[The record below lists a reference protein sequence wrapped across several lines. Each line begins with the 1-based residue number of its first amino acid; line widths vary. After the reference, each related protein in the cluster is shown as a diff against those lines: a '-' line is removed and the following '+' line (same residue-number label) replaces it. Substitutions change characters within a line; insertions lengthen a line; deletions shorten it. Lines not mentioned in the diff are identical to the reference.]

1 MKKELTPSEI
11 IFSSCDNDVTIQT
24 NINRIPRSNATLNK
38 IKKALSI
45 KKDGYNIYYVDSFS
59 KEKLEELIEFIEEL
73 YIDDKKPEDIC
84 YASNGDSTNPMVLVL
99 ENGKGQILK
108 EMVEDMK
115 EKYLE
120 CIDEFYNTSS
130 DEEKEDIIEDVT
142 EKRSSYITNLMDMAK
157 AKNFEIKA
165 TTGGFV
171 FIPIKDEGDEMTKD
185 EYDNLEDD
193 DQESIE
199 KQASNLKKEAEVI
212 LEKLKEIELDSIEK
226 LKSLYRDHIKNK
238 MQSYKDDFLLEFIT
252 HDNVYRYLIE
262 MFDYLDDEI
271 VECYTINLEEDEE
284 YIKDVLEKFSINV
297 LVDNTGVNHPRV
309 IYEEDPTVSNLMG
322 NIEYKNTTSGY
333 STDMS
338 LISAGSLVKANG
350 GCLIL
355 RLSSLINNN
364 SSYYYLKKAL
374 IHGQVDYNYTK
385 SYLEVLS
392 IAGLKPQPIPIDVK
406 VILIGDYESYEI
418 LFDRDEDFKMIFP
431 IRIEAESELKY
442 DFNVRKGIC
451 KIIDK
456 KRIRDN
462 LLSMTDEAIDELMKY
477 LARIAGNRN
486 KVSINEYYVN
496 RILYLADNNAK
507 LENKKQIEKQDIID
521 VAYEQEKILEDVME
535 SYINKKILITTS
547 GEKVG
552 IINALSVVGT
562 GSYNFGKP
570 MRVTCLALQGD
581 GNIIDVQKEC
591 KMSGQIHEKSI
602 SILRG
607 LLSSLINPYEKLPVD
622 LQLSFEQTYG
632 MIEGDSASV
641 AEIICILSALS
652 KKPIKQ
658 NIAVTGS
665 INQFGEI
672 QPIGGVNEKIEG
684 FHRVCSLIDTVDNK
698 GVLIPESNADEL
710 ILNADV
716 EEDIKNRKFHIYTM
730 NSLDDAIEVLILKDG
745 ETLADFFKELNDEIL
760 KYKYD
765 KSDKNGKKKK

>member
-1 MKKELTPSEI
+1 MKRELTPSEI
-11 IFSSCDNDVTIQT
+11 IFSASDDDVTKQT
-24 NINRIPRSNATLNK
+24 NINRIPKSNTTLNK

-45 KKDGYNIYYVDSFS
+45 QKEGYNIYYVDSFS
-59 KEKLEELIEFIEEL
+59 KEKLEELIEFVEGL
-73 YIDDKKPEDIC
+73 YIDNKEPKDIC
-84 YASNGDSTNPMVLVL
+84 YVSNIENGNPVVLIL
-99 ENGKGQILK
+99 ENGKGQLLK
-108 EMVEDMK
+108 EMIEEIK

-120 CIDEFYNTSS
+120 CITEFYSTSS
-130 DEEKEDIIEDVT
+130 DDEKEDIIEGVS

-165 TTGGFV
+165 TSNGFV
-171 FIPIKDEGDEMTKD
+171 FIPIKEQGEEMTKD
-185 EYDNLEDD
+185 DYNNLEEE

-199 KQASNLKKEAEVI
+199 KQATHLKKEAEVI
-212 LEKLKEIELDSIEK
+212 LEKLKEIEIDSIEK
-226 LKSLYRDHIKNK
+226 LKVLYREHIKNN
-238 MQSYKDDFLLEFIT
+238 MQSYKDDFLLEFISN
-252 HDNVYRYLIE
+252 DNIYRYLIE
-262 MFDYLDDEI
+262 MFAYIDDEI
-271 VECYTINLEEDEE
+271 IECYTINLEDDEE
-284 YIKDVLEKFSINV
+284 YIQDILNKFSVNL
-297 LVDNTGVNHPRV
+297 LVDNTGINHPRV
-309 IYEEDPTVSNLMG
+309 IYEEDPTLSNLIG
-322 NIEYKNTTSGY
+322 NIEYRNTSGGY

-355 RLSSLINNN
+355 RLTSLVNSG

-374 IHGQVDYNYTK
+374 VHGQVDYNYTK

-392 IAGLKPQPIPIDVK
+392 IAGLKPEPIPIDVK

-418 LFDRDEDFKMIFP
+418 LFDKDEDFKMMFP
-431 IRIEAESELKY
+431 MRIESENELKY
-442 DFNVRKGIC
+442 DINVRNSISS
-451 KIIDK
+451 IIEK
-456 KRIRDN
+456 KTIRDN
-462 LLSMTDEAIDELMKY
+462 LLKMTDTAMDELIKY
-477 LARIAGNRN
+477 LARMTGSRKKI
-486 KVSINEYYVN
+486 SIDEYYVN
-496 RILYLADNNAK
+496 KILYLSDNNAK
-507 LENKKQIEKQDIID
+507 LENRKEIDRQDVID
-521 VAYEQEKILEDVME
+521 VAYEEEKILNDVME
-535 SYINKKILITTS
+535 NYSNKKILLTIT

-562 GSYNFGKP
+562 GSYSFGKP

-581 GNIIDVQKEC
+581 GNIIDIHKEC

-652 KKPIKQ
+652 KKPIRQ

-684 FHRVCSLIDTVDNK
+684 FHRVCKIIDTTYNK
-698 GVLIPESNADEL
+698 GVLIPSSNADEL
-710 ILNADV
+710 ILNAEV
-716 EEDIKNRKFHIYTM
+716 EEDIKNRRFHIYTM
-730 NSLDDAIEVLILKDG
+730 DSLDDAIEVLILNER
-745 ETLADFFKELNDEIL
+745 ETVSDFFKSLNDEII

-765 KSDKNGKKKK
+765 KGNKKKK

>member
-1 MKKELTPSEI
+1 MRKELTPSEI
-11 IFSSCDNDVTIQT
+11 IFSASDNDVIKQT
-24 NINRIPRSNATLNK
+24 NINRIPRSNTTLNK
-38 IKKALSI
+38 IKKALNI
-45 KKDGYNIYYVDSFS
+45 QKDGYNIYYVDSFS
-59 KEKLEELIEFIEEL
+59 KEKLEELIEFVEGL
-73 YIDDKKPEDIC
+73 YIDNKEPKDIC
-84 YASNGDSTNPMVLVL
+84 YVSNWESTNPIVLVL
-99 ENGKGQILK
+99 ENGKGQLLK

-120 CIDEFYNTSS
+120 CISEFYNTSS
-130 DEEKEDIIEDVT
+130 DEEKEEIIEDVS
-142 EKRSSYITNLMDMAK
+142 EKRSSYINNLMDMAK
-157 AKNFEIKA
+157 SKNFEIKA
-165 TTGGFV
+165 TTSGFV
-171 FIPIKDEGDEMTKD
+171 FIPIKDEGEEMTKD
-185 EYDNLEDD
+185 EYNSLVDE

-199 KQASNLKKEAEVI
+199 KQATNLKREAEVI
-212 LEKLKEIELDSIEK
+212 LEKLKEIEIDSIEK
-226 LKSLYRDHIKNK
+226 LKTLYRDHIKNK
-238 MQSYKDDFLLEFIT
+238 MQSYKDDFLLEFIA
-252 HDNVYRYLIE
+252 HDSVYRYLIE

-271 VECYTINLEEDEE
+271 VECYTINLEDDEE
-284 YIKDVLEKFSINV
+284 YIQNVLSKFSVNV
-297 LVDNTGVNHPRV
+297 LVDNTGIDHPRV
-309 IYEEDPTVSNLMG
+309 IYEEDPTVSNLIG
-322 NIEYKNTTSGY
+322 NIEYRNTTGGY
-333 STDMS
+333 ATDMS

-355 RLSSLINNN
+355 RLTSLIN
-364 SSYYYLKKAL
+364 SGASYYYLKKAL

-418 LFDRDEDFKMIFP
+418 LFDKDEDFKMIFP

-442 DFNVRKGIC
+442 DINVRKGISD
-451 KIIDK
+451 IINK

-462 LLSMTDEAIDELMKY
+462 LLSMTDEAMDELMKY
-477 LARIAGNRN
+477 LARIAGSRK

-496 RILYLADNNAK
+496 RKLYLADNNAK
-507 LENKKQIEKQDIID
+507 LENKKAIERQDIID
-521 VAYEQEKILEDVME
+521 VAYEEEKILEDVME
-535 SYINKKILITTS
+535 SYTNKKILLTTS

-570 MRVTCLALQGD
+570 MRVTCLAIQGD
-581 GNIIDVQKEC
+581 GNIIDIQKEC

-607 LLSSLINPYEKLPVD
+607 LLSSIISPYEKLPVD

-684 FHRVCSLIDTVDNK
+684 FHRVCALIDTVDNK
-698 GVLIPESNADEL
+698 GVLIPSSNADEL
-710 ILNADV
+710 ILNARV
-716 EEDIKNRKFHIYTM
+716 EEDVKNRKFHVYTM
-730 NSLDDAIEVLILKDG
+730 DSLDDAIELLILKDG
-745 ETLADFFKELNDEIL
+745 ETLADFFKGLNDEIL

-765 KSDKNGKKKK
+765 RGSKKKK

>member
-1 MKKELTPSEI
+1 MKRELTPSEI
-11 IFSSCDNDVTIQT
+11 IFSACGNDVTKQI

-45 KKDGYNIYYVDSFS
+45 QKDGYNIYYVDSFS
-59 KEKLEELIEFIEEL
+59 KEKLEELIEFVKGL
-73 YIDDKKPEDIC
+73 YIDNNKPKDIC
-84 YASNGDSTNPMVLVL
+84 YVSNGDSINPQVLVL

-108 EMVEDMK
+108 DMVDDMK

-120 CIDEFYNTSS
+120 CINEFYNTSS
-130 DEEKEDIIEDVT
+130 DEEKEDIIEDVS
-142 EKRSSYITNLMDMAK
+142 EKRSNYITDLMDMAK

-165 TTGGFV
+165 TTSGFV
-171 FIPIKDEGDEMTKD
+171 FIPVKEEGDEMTKD
-185 EYDNLEDD
+185 EYDNLENG

-199 KQASNLKKEAEVI
+199 KQAANLKKEAEAI

-226 LKSLYRDHIKNK
+226 LKTLYREHIKNK
-238 MQSYKDDFLLEFIT
+238 MQSYKDDFLLEFIAY
-252 HDNVYRYLIE
+252 DNVYRYLIE

-271 VECYTINLEEDEE
+271 IECYSINLEDDEDHIHE
-284 YIKDVLEKFSINV
+284 VLGKFSVNV
-297 LVDNTGVNHPRV
+297 LVDNTGIDHPRV
-309 IYEEDPTVSNLMG
+309 IYEEDPTVSNLIG
-322 NIEYKNTTSGY
+322 NIEYRNTTSGY

-355 RLSSLINNN
+355 RLTSLVN
-364 SSYYYLKKAL
+364 SGASYYYLKKAL

-392 IAGLKPQPIPIDVK
+392 IAGLKPEPIPINVK
-406 VILIGDYESYEI
+406 VILIGNYESYEI
-418 LFDRDEDFKMIFP
+418 LFDKDEDFKMIFP

-442 DFNVRKGIC
+442 DINVRRSITD
-451 KIIDK
+451 IIEK
-456 KRIRDN
+456 KSVRDN
-462 LLSMTDEAIDELMKY
+462 LLKMTEEAVDELMKY
-477 LARIAGNRN
+477 LARIAGSR
-486 KVSINEYYVN
+486 KKISINEYFVN

-507 LENKKQIEKQDIID
+507 LENKKQIERQDIID
-521 VAYEQEKILEDVME
+521 VAYEEEKILEDVME
-535 SYINKKILITTS
+535 SYINKKILLTTK
-547 GEKVG
+547 GAKVG

-570 MRVTCLALQGD
+570 MRVTCLALQGE
-581 GNIIDVQKEC
+581 GNIIDIQKEC

-607 LLSSLINPYEKLPVD
+607 LLSSLISPYEKLPVD

-641 AEIICILSALS
+641 AEIVCILSALS

-684 FHRVCSLIDTVDNK
+684 FHRVCRLIDTVENK
-698 GVLIPESNADEL
+698 GVLIPASNVDEL

-716 EEDIKNRKFHIYTM
+716 EKDINDNKFHVYTM
-730 NSLDDAIEVLILKDG
+730 ESLDDAIEVLILNEG
-745 ETLADFFKELNDEIL
+745 ETVADFFKWLNDEIL

-765 KSDKNGKKKK
+765 KGSKKKK